1 MQIRPRDTTQYGR
14 RNVLAIPHSMVV
26 ATTPPH
32 RRRRDT
38 STLYRRRRDTS
49 TFHK

>member
-1 MQIRPRDTTQYGR
+1 MQIRRRDPTQYGR
-14 RNVLAIPHSMVV
+14 RNLLAMPPCIV
-26 ATTPPH
+26 ATLY
-32 RRRRDT
+32 RRDT